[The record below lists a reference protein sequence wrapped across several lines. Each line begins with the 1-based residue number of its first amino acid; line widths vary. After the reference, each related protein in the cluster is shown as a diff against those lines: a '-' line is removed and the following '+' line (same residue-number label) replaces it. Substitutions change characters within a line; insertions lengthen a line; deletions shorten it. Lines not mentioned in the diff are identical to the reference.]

1 MKNYLIQIIAF
12 ALIMS
17 RCSAETSKS
26 DQSDTTVNTKT
37 NSVVLIK
44 ARNELDI
51 KYEKKG
57 KDGRVQVIFYGDILT
72 IGVVGQGL
80 EVKNLAKTVVIE
92 YKVLWAERQS
102 KTRHSVDAKKLKD
115 SINALKEIPKMID
128 ALNPGE
134 EIRMEIGGLDIN
146 FGNSQKDDEKIQ
158 FGSNGYYVDVG
169 GFQHNSD
176 ESAESLKSFAT
187 EFASFLSSL
196 VDKAESTNVQ
206 VIKK

>member
-1 MKNYLIQIIAF
+1 MKKYLIQIIAV
-12 ALIMS
+12 ALTMS
-17 RCSAETSKS
+17 GCSAETSKS
-26 DQSDTTVNTKT
+26 DQSDTTVNSKT

-44 ARNELDI
+44 ARNEPDI
-51 KYEKKG
+51 QYEKKDKVG
-57 KDGRVQVIFYGDILT
+57 DVQVRFYGDILT

-92 YKVLWAERQS
+92 YKVLWAERQR
-102 KTRHSVDAKKLKD
+102 KTRHSVDASKLKE

-146 FGNSQKDDEKIQ
+146 FGNSQKNSEEIQ
-158 FGSNGYYVDVG
+158 FGDNGYYVDVG
-169 GFQHNSD
+169 GFQHNSG
-176 ESAESLKSFAT
+176 ESVESLKSFAT